1 MSVHVFQF
9 NHFPGSFQLGRKD
22 RLWRNL
28 SRLLAQFGRKEFG
41 FFPQTFV
48 LPADL
53 ANLKSAW
60 EDGNT
65 KKKWIVKPVSTPPSS
80 VPPSR
85 QCHNS
90 SSNPKLWAKFD
101 WAVSVHLM
109 TVIYFASAA
118 VAVASSHMTASLSAS
133 WSRFSPRLNFVFT

>member
-1 MSVHVFQF
+1 MFQF

-28 SRLLAQFGRKEFG
+28 AKLLAQFGNKEFG

-60 EDGNT
+60 DESNT
-65 KKKWIVKPVSTPPSS
+65 KKKWIVKPVPAISS
-80 VPPSR
+80 PVLDIP
-85 QCHNS
+85 H
-90 SSNPKLWAKFD
+90 WF
-101 WAVSVHLM
+101 
-109 TVIYFASAA
+109 
-118 VAVASSHMTASLSAS
+118 
-133 WSRFSPRLNFVFT
+133 

>member
-1 MSVHVFQF
+1 VNCSYWKQFVVCVFQF

-28 SRLLAQFGRKEFG
+28 SRLLSVYGKKDFG

-60 EDGNT
+60 EETST
-65 KKKWIVKPVSTPPSS
+65 KKKWIIKPVGLLSDSAWL
-80 VPPSR
+80 VPGTGGDI
-85 QCHNS
+85 C
-90 SSNPKLWAKFD
+90 
-101 WAVSVHLM
+101 
-109 TVIYFASAA
+109 
-118 VAVASSHMTASLSAS
+118 
-133 WSRFSPRLNFVFT
+133 

>member
-1 MSVHVFQF
+1 MNCSYWKQFVVCVFQF

-28 SRLLAQFGRKEFG
+28 SRLLSVYGKKDFG

-60 EDGNT
+60 EETST
-65 KKKWIVKPVSTPPSS
+65 KKKWIIKPVGLLS
-80 VPPSR
+80 
-85 QCHNS
+85 
-90 SSNPKLWAKFD
+90 D
-101 WAVSVHLM
+101 
-109 TVIYFASAA
+109 SA
-118 VAVASSHMTASLSAS
+118 
-133 WSRFSPRLNFVFT
+133 

>member
-1 MSVHVFQF
+1 MSVFQF

-28 SRLLAQFGRKEFG
+28 SRLLAQFGRKEFA

-60 EDGNT
+60 DENNT
-65 KKKWIVKPVSTPPSS
+65 KKKWIIKPV
-80 VPPSR
+80 
-85 QCHNS
+85 C
-90 SSNPKLWAKFD
+90 
-101 WAVSVHLM
+101 AVL
-109 TVIYFASAA
+109 
-118 VAVASSHMTASLSAS
+118 SLQLLSG
-133 WSRFSPRLNFVFT
+133 

>member
-1 MSVHVFQF
+1 MVYVPHGIQF

-28 SRLLAQFGRKEFG
+28 SRLLAQFGKKEFG

-60 EDGNT
+60 EEGNM
-65 KKKWIVKPVSTPPSS
+65 KKKWIIKPVCDVLPCP
-80 VPPSR
+80 
-85 QCHNS
+85 
-90 SSNPKLWAKFD
+90 
-101 WAVSVHLM
+101 
-109 TVIYFASAA
+109 I
-118 VAVASSHMTASLSAS
+118 SLY
-133 WSRFSPRLNFVFT
+133 

>member
-1 MSVHVFQF
+1 MVCVLRVFQF

-28 SRLLAQFGRKEFG
+28 SRLLTQFGKKEFG

-60 EDGNT
+60 DEGNT
-65 KKKWIVKPVSTPPSS
+65 KKKWIIKPVCHTS
-80 VPPSR
+80 V
-85 QCHNS
+85 
-90 SSNPKLWAKFD
+90 
-101 WAVSVHLM
+101 
-109 TVIYFASAA
+109 
-118 VAVASSHMTASLSAS
+118 
-133 WSRFSPRLNFVFT
+133 